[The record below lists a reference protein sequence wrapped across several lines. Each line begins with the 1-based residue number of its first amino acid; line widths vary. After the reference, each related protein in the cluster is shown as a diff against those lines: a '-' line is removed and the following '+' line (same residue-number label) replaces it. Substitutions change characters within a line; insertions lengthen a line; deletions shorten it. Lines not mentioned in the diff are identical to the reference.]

1 MKPDSIANAV
11 LSQSIDP
18 EDLSEKQHKLSLDY
32 VAIQLAIRDREQLVN
47 VLCSRQ
53 PDLLTSSIR
62 TMVGAYEPIIR
73 ALHQAYDLSGGVSD
87 LEAFMT
93 DFIDI
98 SKVDIKDGQSKAPF
112 VEDYVNLLHKHQ
124 GSSHRFIHQVLKNG
138 KELSQWYHEYAD
150 HAAKQYRQED
160 TQQSA
165 GEGNP
170 GNAAAGDFTPHLQ
183 SLMSALSQED
193 RSRVLQEVDKHA
205 EYLSSLTET
214 STSRM
219 KYVVRHVSENKS
231 ETSVG
236 PGMFLSRWQTLM
248 DETLITPA
256 TPEGPVRHGKDDSV
270 KDATRVDTDGAKKG
284 TAETNA
290 EVESPQLTPPD
301 VGNAVRLLIP
311 GFRDTLRK
319 LSVK

>member
-1 MKPDSIANAV
+1 
-11 LSQSIDP
+11 
-18 EDLSEKQHKLSLDY
+18 
-32 VAIQLAIRDREQLVN
+32 
-47 VLCSRQ
+47 
-53 PDLLTSSIR
+53 
-62 TMVGAYEPIIR
+62 
-73 ALHQAYDLSGGVSD
+73 
-87 LEAFMT
+87 
-93 DFIDI
+93 
-98 SKVDIKDGQSKAPF
+98 
-112 VEDYVNLLHKHQ
+112 
-124 GSSHRFIHQVLKNG
+124 
-138 KELSQWYHEYAD
+138 LSQWYHEYAD